1 MSRAISQEE
10 GKCKRKEEG
19 MESEG
24 EGGGGGKKAEGVE
37 EGEEARRGFCSP
49 TPPFALRKAKREKC

>member
-10 GKCKRKEEG
+10 GKCKRTEEG
-19 MESEG
+19 MESER
-24 EGGGGGKKAEGVE
+24 GGGKKAEGVE

>member
-1 MSRAISQEE
+1 
-10 GKCKRKEEG
+10 
-19 MESEG
+19 MESER
-24 EGGGGGKKAEGVE
+24 GGGKKAEGVE

>member
-19 MESEG
+19 MES
-24 EGGGGGKKAEGVE
+24 GGGGREKAEGVE

>member
-19 MESEG
+19 MESERG
-24 EGGGGGKKAEGVE
+24 RGGGKKAEGVE